1 MFVIDTNPSVIDA
14 AAGIINPADNPGG
27 MTFGDMNKIDRGN
40 VQRWYWVNKSND
52 YINIEQVYNNLVNAS
67 YNRDTPAVTLSNI
80 QQALA
85 DPGGTLYQ
93 QFQKRIGW
101 MTGNLISGGIGFY
114 LDGNSTSSVKMII
127 LKKDDQDNYTIGR
140 NVSYATTVGVGS
152 GSNASNL
159 ASFVDVVYTNGGITP
174 GISKVLAGP
183 YNIEFASLGPDET
196 PLYDIIA
203 EQSATSVK
211 IDTSSSF
218 SVPLRQNPGLVTD
231 GGGGIMASSDYM
243 DFLESFAF
251 TPDPDKEGTVDDEG
265 GGGGGGRDY
274 QEQPWPELPDDPEV
288 ASGIIKIFH
297 PDNAILN
304 QFISFIYSAPSQII
318 DNFKKIWVN
327 PMDSIISLAL
337 VPFPVVNHT
346 AEDIKFCG
354 VSTEVTCPTLK
365 SRFVERDLGECV
377 VPHRYNSFLDYAPY
391 TQCRIWLPF
400 IGFQEMDINDVEG
413 ATLQCKYFCD
423 VVTGEAIAMVR
434 CIKRMSKYDVH
445 YNCITYT
452 FNGNIL
458 RQLPL
463 SGNNYQQLYSGIIGL
478 VGTAIAAPAALPQ
491 AIGSQ
496 VATQQVRVQRSGS
509 ISGNSGWL
517 GSFTPYILLEEPTRA
532 VPSTKEDEYSGLI
545 GLPGW
550 VTKKL
555 ANIHG
560 YTEFDP
566 DSIRFEK
573 LSNKITGTEIEMLK
587 EYFRSGVIM

>member
-27 MTFGDMNKIDRGN
+27 MTFGDMNRIEQGN
-40 VQRWYWVNKSND
+40 IQRWYWVNKSND
-52 YINIEQVYNNLVNAS
+52 YINIEQVYTNLVNANYERNS
-67 YNRDTPAVTLSNI
+67 PAVNISNI
-80 QQALA
+80 NAALA

-114 LDGNSTSSVKMII
+114 LDGNSTTSVRMII
-127 LKKDDQDNYTIGR
+127 LKKDDQDNYTIAR
-140 NVSYATTVGVGS
+140 DASYQTTVGVGS

-159 ASFVDVVYTNGGITP
+159 ASFVDLVYYNGGLAP

-183 YNIEFASLGPDET
+183 YNIEYASLGPDDT
-196 PLYDIIA
+196 PLYDVVA
-203 EQSATSVK
+203 QQSATEVK
-211 IDTSSSF
+211 IDTSATF
-218 SVPLRQNPGLVTD
+218 DFPLRQNPNLYGD
-231 GGGGIMASSDYM
+231 GGGGTMQKSDYM
-243 DFLESFAF
+243 DFLEGFAF

-304 QFISFIYSAPSQII
+304 QFINFIYSAPSQII

-337 VPFPVVNHT
+337 VPFPVSDST

-354 VSTEVTCPTLK
+354 VSSEVTCPTLA
-365 SRFVERDLGECV
+365 SRFKMLDLGEV
-377 VPHRYNSFLDYAPY
+377 TIPHRYNSFLDYAPY
-391 TQCRIWLPF
+391 TQARIWLPF
-400 IGFQEMDINDVEG
+400 IGFQEMDINDIEG
-413 ATLQCKYFCD
+413 ATLQCKYYCD
-423 VVTGEAIAMVR
+423 VVTGETIAMVR
-434 CIKRMSKYDVH
+434 CIKHMNKYDVN

-452 FNGNIL
+452 FNGNII
-458 RQLPL
+458 RQIPL
-463 SGNNYQQLYSGIIGL
+463 SGNNYQQLYSGILGI

-496 VATQQVRVQRSGS
+496 IATQQVRVQRSGNVT
-509 ISGNSGWL
+509 GNSGWM

-532 VPSTKEDEYSGLI
+532 VPSTKASEYSGLI

-555 ANIHG
+555 SNIHG

>member
-27 MTFGDMNKIDRGN
+27 MTFGDMNRIEQGN
-40 VQRWYWVNKSND
+40 TQRWYWVNKSND
-52 YINIEQVYNNLVNAS
+52 YINIEQVYNNLVNAN
-67 YNRDTPAVTLSNI
+67 YNRNAPVVTLSNI
-80 QQALA
+80 QHALA

-114 LDGNSTSSVKMII
+114 LDGDSTTSVKMII

-159 ASFVDVVYTNGGITP
+159 ATFVDLVYYNGGLAP
-174 GISKVLAGP
+174 GISKSLAGP
-183 YNIEFASLGPDET
+183 YNIEYASLGPDET
-196 PLYDIIA
+196 PLYDVVA
-203 EQSATSVK
+203 QQSATEVK
-211 IDTSSSF
+211 IDSGSSF
-218 SVPLRQNPGLVTD
+218 TIPLRQTPNLYGD
-231 GGGGIMASSDYM
+231 GGGGTVLSSYFM
-243 DFLESFAF
+243 DFLEGFAF

-304 QFISFIYSAPSQII
+304 QFINFIYSAPSQII

-337 VPFPVVNHT
+337 VPFPVVDST
-346 AEDIKFCG
+346 SEDIKFCG
-354 VSTEVTCPTLK
+354 VSSEVTCPTLA
-365 SRFVERDLGECV
+365 SRFKMLDLGEV
-377 VPHRYNSFLDYAPY
+377 TIPHRYNSFLDYAPY
-391 TQCRIWLPF
+391 TQARIWLPF
-400 IGFQEMDINDVEG
+400 IGFQEMDINDIEG
-413 ATLQCKYFCD
+413 ATLQCKYYCD
-423 VVTGEAIAMVR
+423 VVTGETIALVR
-434 CIKRMSKYDVH
+434 CIKHMNKYDVN

-458 RQLPL
+458 RQIPL

-496 VATQQVRVQRSGS
+496 IATQQVRVQRSGN
-509 ISGNSGWL
+509 ISGNSGWM

-532 VPSTKEDEYSGLI
+532 VPSTKASEYSGLI

-555 ANIHG
+555 ANVHG

>member
-1 MFVIDTNPSVIDA
+1 MFTIDTNPSVIDA

-27 MTFGDMNKIDRGN
+27 MTFGDMNRIEQGN

-52 YINIEQVYNNLVNAS
+52 YINIEQVYNNLVNAN
-67 YNRDTPAVTLSNI
+67 YNRTTPVVNISNI
-80 QQALA
+80 NAALA

-114 LDGNSTSSVKMII
+114 LNGNSTTSVKMII
-127 LKKDDQDNYTIGR
+127 LKKDDQDNYSIAR
-140 NVSYATTVGVGS
+140 DVSYATTVGIGS

-159 ASFVDVVYTNGGITP
+159 ATFVDQVYYNGGLAP
-174 GISKVLAGP
+174 GTSKVLAGP
-183 YNIEFASLGPDET
+183 YNVEYASLGPDET
-196 PLYDIIA
+196 PLYDVIA
-203 EQSATSVK
+203 EQSAINVK
-211 IDTSSSF
+211 IETGSSF
-218 SVPLRQNPGLVTD
+218 SIPLRQNPNLYGD
-231 GGGGIMASSDYM
+231 GGGGEMSSADYM
-243 DFLESFAF
+243 DFLEGFSF
-251 TPDPDKEGTVDDEG
+251 TPDPDQEGTVDDEG

-297 PDNAILN
+297 PDNGILN

-337 VPFPVVNHT
+337 VPFPVVNSDP
-346 AEDIKFCG
+346 EDIKFCG

-377 VPHRYNSFLDYAPY
+377 VPHRYNSYLDYAPY

-413 ATLQCKYFCD
+413 ATLKCKYYCD

-434 CIKRMSKYDVH
+434 CIKQMSKYDVH

-452 FNGNIL
+452 FNGNII
-458 RQLPL
+458 RQIPL

-491 AIGSQ
+491 AIGGQIAS
-496 VATQQVRVQRSGS
+496 QQVRVQRSGS
-509 ISGNSGWL
+509 VTGNSGWM
-517 GSFTPYILLEEPTRA
+517 GDFNPYILLEEPTRA
-532 VPSTKEDEYSGLI
+532 VPSKKEDEYSGLI

-550 VTKKL
+550 VTKTLKDV
-555 ANIHG
+555 HG

>member
-27 MTFGDMNKIDRGN
+27 MTFGDMNRIEQGN
-40 VQRWYWVNKSND
+40 IQRWYWVNKSND

-67 YNRDTPAVTLSNI
+67 YNRDSPAVNISNI
-80 QQALA
+80 NAALA

-114 LDGNSTSSVKMII
+114 LDGNSTTSVKMII
-127 LKKDDQDNYTIGR
+127 LKKDDQNNYTIAR
-140 NVSYATTVGVGS
+140 DVSYATTVGVGS

-159 ASFVDVVYTNGGITP
+159 ATFVDLVYYNGGLAP
-174 GISKVLAGP
+174 GISKNLAGP
-183 YNIEFASLGPDET
+183 YNVEYASLGPDET
-196 PLYDIIA
+196 PLYDVIA
-203 EQSATSVK
+203 EQSATTVK
-211 IDTSSSF
+211 IDTGATF
-218 SVPLRQNPGLVTD
+218 SIPLRQNPNLYGD
-231 GGGGIMASSDYM
+231 GGGGTMASSDYM
-243 DFLESFAF
+243 DFLEGFAF

-304 QFISFIYSAPSQII
+304 QFINFIYSAPSQII

-337 VPFPVVNHT
+337 VPFPVVDST

-354 VSTEVTCPTLK
+354 VSSEVTCPTLA
-365 SRFVERDLGECV
+365 SRFKMLDLGEV
-377 VPHRYNSFLDYAPY
+377 TIPHRYNSFLDYAPY
-391 TQCRIWLPF
+391 TQSRIWLPF
-400 IGFQEMDINDVEG
+400 IGFQEMDINDIEG
-413 ATLQCKYFCD
+413 ATLQCKYYCD
-423 VVTGEAIAMVR
+423 VVTGETIALVR
-434 CIKRMSKYDVH
+434 CIKHMNKYDVN

-458 RQLPL
+458 RQIPL

-496 VATQQVRVQRSGS
+496 IATQQVRVQRSGN
-509 ISGNSGWL
+509 ISGNSGWM
-517 GSFTPYILLEEPTRA
+517 GSFTPYVLLEEPTRA
-532 VPSTKEDEYSGLI
+532 VPSTKASEYSGLI